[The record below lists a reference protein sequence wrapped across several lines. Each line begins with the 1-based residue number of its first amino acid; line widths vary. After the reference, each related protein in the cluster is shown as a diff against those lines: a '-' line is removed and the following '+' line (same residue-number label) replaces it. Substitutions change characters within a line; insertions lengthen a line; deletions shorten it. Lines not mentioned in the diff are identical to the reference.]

1 MAYGLISL
9 EKRLKENIKYYSL
22 ENLYDLDEI
31 QRLFCSLCEALG
43 TELLLTERHG
53 EKVVCVGDFSGF
65 EPDVD
70 IPIVYTGLRPGEKMF
85 EECLKEE
92 EGLQKT
98 ENDLIFIGKPIEFDR
113 EEFFE
118 HLKDLKK
125 TAYED
130 DPQMK
135 LVVKRLVPS
144 YQVEKSK

>member
-65 EPDVD
+65 EPDVVSD
-70 IPIVYTGLRPGEKMF
+70 PGRKIRVADRTVGHLYAKLNQQAARQTAEAVLDNVV
-85 EECLKEE
+85 ELYCCL
-92 EGLQKT
+92 G
-98 ENDLIFIGKPIEFDR
+98 
-113 EEFFE
+113 
-118 HLKDLKK
+118 
-125 TAYED
+125 
-130 DPQMK
+130 
-135 LVVKRLVPS
+135 
-144 YQVEKSK
+144 